1 MSKSKYCR
9 GTLINTWS
17 AKDCADTQVKIR
29 LTNDKLI
36 TVRVGQIIGL
46 LTKKPKDLDNYYAVD
61 IAKSYTKELGYDVV
75 RYEVSDEEYLNIKE
89 LTDYYAEKAGIEKK
103 VSKNIDNKTPY
114 TYETST
120 LSIYYGWKDLANE

>member
-1 MSKSKYCR
+1 MSKSKYRR

-17 AKDCADTQVKIR
+17 AKDYADTQVKIR

-75 RYEVSDEEYLNIKE
+75 RYGVSDKEYLCVKE
-89 LTDYYAEKAGIEKK
+89 LADYYSAKGDIEKK
-103 VSKNIDNKTPY
+103 VSKSIEN
-114 TYETST
+114 ETST
-120 LSIYYGWKDLANE
+120 LSIYYGWRDLANE

>member
-1 MSKSKYCR
+1 MK
-9 GTLINTWS
+9 T
-17 AKDCADTQVKIR
+17 KDYADTQVKIR

-36 TVRVGQIIGL
+36 TVRVSQIIRL
-46 LTKKPKDLDNYYAVD
+46 LTKKPKDLDNYYGVD

-75 RYEVSDEEYLNIKE
+75 RYEIPDDEYLCVKE
-89 LTDYYAEKAGIEKK
+89 LVDYYAAKVGVEKK
-103 VSKNIDNKTPY
+103 VSKNIENETPY

>member
-1 MSKSKYCR
+1 MNKSKYCR
-9 GTLINTWS
+9 DTLIDSWS
-17 AKDCADTQVKIR
+17 AKDYADTQVKIR

-36 TVRVGQIIGL
+36 TVRVGQIIRL

-61 IAKSYTKELGYDVV
+61 IAKSYIKELGYDIV
-75 RYEVSDEEYLNIKE
+75 RYGIPDKEYLNLKE

-103 VSKNIDNKTPY
+103 VSKNIENEVPY
-114 TYETST
+114 TYATST